1 MKAVS
6 QQRQTLLF
14 SATIPQQL
22 TDFAAAGLN
31 DYRLLRLDTEYKM
44 PDKATLHFL
53 LCRTSEKV
61 AVLTLVLQRFI
72 KGKTI
77 LFCPTKQTVE
87 YLIHLLPLLEI
98 HCIGIYGQL
107 DQKARKELL
116 DEFKESKSN
125 SVMVVT
131 DLAARGLDLSDV
143 RNVINFGFPQNHK
156 MFVHRCGRTARAGL
170 SGTVWTIL
178 DITEKCYLGDIAFN
192 LDRELVNKLPQTTDT
207 IEAKDELGYQYFD
220 PVRAYYGRVG
230 YSSLSEFVEVIQDE
244 TRDNLDLYNFNKSY
258 LNSLKIFG
266 RTRLQHTADGTRY
279 LSRLDLRSNHPI
291 FVSDESEAKVEL
303 IDRINKYKPERSY
316 MELKKLKEGVSIKN
330 DRLLGLISKMKE
342 KSVMKAIHSQSKM
355 DGKEQKKLFEE
366 KQKKVVLARE
376 RNADEIRE

>member
-1 MKAVS
+1 M
-6 QQRQTLLF
+6 F

-53 LCRTSEKV
+53 LCRTTEKV

-87 YLIHLLPLLEI
+87 YLANLLPLLEI

-116 DEFKESKSN
+116 DEFKESKN
-125 SVMVVT
+125 DSVMVVT

-156 MFVHRCGRTARAGL
+156 MFIHRCGRTARAGL
-170 SGTVWTIL
+170 SGNVWTIL
-178 DITEKCYLGDIAFN
+178 DITEKGYLGDIAFN
-192 LDRELVNKLPQTTDT
+192 LDRELVNTIPQTAEVAD
-207 IEAKDELGYQYFD
+207 AKDELGNQYFD

-230 YSSLSEFVEVIQDE
+230 YSSLNEFVEVI
-244 TRDNLDLYNFNKSY
+244 
-258 LNSLKIFG
+258 
-266 RTRLQHTADGTRY
+266 
-279 LSRLDLRSNHPI
+279 
-291 FVSDESEAKVEL
+291 
-303 IDRINKYKPERSY
+303 
-316 MELKKLKEGVSIKN
+316 
-330 DRLLGLISKMKE
+330 
-342 KSVMKAIHSQSKM
+342 
-355 DGKEQKKLFEE
+355 
-366 KQKKVVLARE
+366 
-376 RNADEIRE
+376 